1 MKRFLLIAKLLV
13 VLTLSISVYAAKDII
28 VDHNVQTITIA
39 ANFVTFAP
47 IQETLY
53 EAAALWNVESGKYF
67 YEIQTPD
74 TILFYAV
81 NFNLVVNDDPFGDL
95 ALNIVSVIPDKN
107 KLCKK
112 RRKSVTN
119 SVSVYDKPVGI
130 SDGTHIAINER
141 YKDDKFILAHEMG
154 HNLGMTHSD
163 GLMHTHVGCRSITI
177 FNIEESLAQLH
188 DSFIDTKNTLRR
200 KVEMGDVPN
209 QLYYVG
215 VVTNDK
221 ILNS

>member
-1 MKRFLLIAKLLV
+1 MKRFLHRAKILV
-13 VLTLSISVYAAKDII
+13 VLSLSIPVYAAKDII

-47 IQETLY
+47 IQETLH

-95 ALNIVSVIPDKN
+95 ALNIVSVIPDKS

-112 RRKSVTN
+112 RKQSATN
-119 SVSVYDKPVGI
+119 AVSVYDKPVGI
-130 SDGTHIAINER
+130 SDGTHIGINER
-141 YKDDKFILAHEMG
+141 FKDDKYILAHEMG
-154 HNLGMTHSD
+154 HNLGLTHSE
-163 GLMHTHVGCRSITI
+163 GLMHTHVGCQSITI

-188 DSFIDTKNTLRR
+188 NSIIDQKNTLRK
-200 KVEMGDVPN
+200 KVEKGNVPD
-209 QLYYVG
+209 QMYYVG
-215 VVTNDK
+215 VVANDK